1 MAHLVRVEQTV
12 ILAPVDLLVKVV
24 QAEQLE
30 RVAVVEQVA

>member
-12 ILAPVDLLVKVV
+12 ILAQVALLVKVV